1 VGVGGGFFHARLP
14 RWNLHNQ
21 GAVAVHPQLS
31 NDDGFP
37 MDVALGIMDVDD
49 SHNPVSSII

>member
-1 VGVGGGFFHARLP
+1 MGVGGGFFHARLP